1 VNDLPAP
8 MVPADVE
15 LRDMDGFMLNAE
27 RLLSSELWALS
38 TGDQF
43 KAAVALWCRAWKQT
57 PAASLP
63 DDDRILAG
71 FAGLDQRRWKAIRDV
86 AMRGFVLCSD
96 GRFYH
101 RVLAEDALRAW
112 EKKIERA
119 NDRAADR
126 ERLRLWRESKK
137 AKRNGDE
144 TADETRFNSV
154 SKHARNSDETSK
166 TGTGTKEREDTSS
179 SVLNSA
185 SHSQTAT
192 GDDDAVAI
200 IGQFDESRSAAF
212 GADQARQWPNQTDHL
227 TAKRL
232 AEAGASPA
240 FCRPVFDAVNA
251 KLKAK
256 GHKPRDRLS
265 AMEGDV
271 VSALEARA
279 KPAAAPNGHAKP
291 TAPVGP
297 DDQFVKD
304 VILRVVQKRSG
315 KDGIALQQAYVAD
328 PIAGLAEAKRIDA
341 ELRAAAR

>member
-1 VNDLPAP
+1 MAREKRIPYIRFYTTDWRGDVPLRMCSFAARGLWIDLLTLMHESDRPGFLLIAGQAP
-8 MVPADVE
+8 SARQLAALLGGGE
-15 LRDMDGFMLNAE
+15 KEIGK
-27 RLLSSELWALS
+27 LLSEL
-38 TGDQF
+38 
-43 KAAVALWCRAWKQT
+43 
-57 PAASLP
+57 
-63 DDDRILAG
+63 
-71 FAGLDQRRWKAIRDV
+71 
-86 AMRGFVLCSD
+86 
-96 GRFYH
+96 
-101 RVLAEDALRAW
+101 
-112 EKKIERA
+112 ERA
-119 NDRAADR
+119 GIFSVDAETGAILSRRMVRDR
-126 ERLRLWRESKK
+126 EKSEIDRENGRNGGNPSLK
-137 AKRNGDE
+137 AKDKPNTPDPDNGGVNPQAKAHGF
-144 TADETRFNSV
+144 T
-154 SKHARNSDETSK
+154 TSSLRK
-166 TGTGTKEREDTSS
+166 KFSTSS

-185 SHSQTAT
+185 TPEKSAT

-232 AEAGASPA
+232 AEAGANPA

-291 TAPVGP
+291 PAPVGP

-328 PIAGLAEAKRIDA
+328 PVAGLAEAKRIDA